1 MICECAAELWRCKT
15 FILFIFFFHISNLR
29 NNNNNHNESKGEQLN
44 QINQI
49 VAKDFHVLLRSTI
62 YSLLFYYID

>member
-1 MICECAAELWRCKT
+1 MNVQLNCGGIKL
-15 FILFIFFFHISNLR
+15 LGFFFHISNLR